1 MHDAQRAQH
10 WPMYG
15 LQGGWTQLRAKEE
28 AWEKKKEEL
37 MSFVSLCDSD
47 IASGLI
53 YKIDFQNPA
62 EVP

>member
-1 MHDAQRAQH
+1 MMH
-10 WPMYG
+10 
-15 LQGGWTQLRAKEE
+15 KELSTGQCMGCRE
-28 AWEKKKEEL
+28 VGHNYVLKSKHGRKKKEEL

>member
-1 MHDAQRAQH
+1 MGCREVGHNYVLKRKH
-10 WPMYG
+10 G
-15 LQGGWTQLRAKEE
+15 R
-28 AWEKKKEEL
+28 KKKEEL

>member
-1 MHDAQRAQH
+1 
-10 WPMYG
+10 MYG

-28 AWEKKKEEL
+28 AWEKKKKEEL